1 MEKAEIETVNNSEAS
16 CSVVPRVNSTDV
28 EEMSKEKEEELLHS
42 EEDDDEETLSDD
54 SLRLRLSSDEDFEQE
69 DVMKNG
75 KNVAKLNSQTAA
87 KKSIIDT
94 TTEKTACSDMQK
106 KVLELDS
113 EESEKKHSTVKARE
127 NTALSLDERTSKNK
141 LCKIIKLMQDTT
153 AEKTACS
160 DMQKKVLELDSEES
174 EKKHS
179 TAVKARENTALSLD
193 ERTSENKLC
202 KIIKLMQDN
211 KINLENINANK
222 LNRSEKKCELESSE
236 DVNIIDADS
245 TCLSE
250 GASKECIILEND
262 NLSKSYT
269 HTNNIQSPELRRY
282 NKENRKNIDIKKL
295 NSKDNYELS
304 ELDDVSNNDSSVD
317 SVNVKIHEKLS
328 TTESDFNSNGDNVR
342 DDTVE
347 KRNKNDTYSS
357 KQTVELGNG
366 LDCVNLVISQ
376 LLSHKDTVEHENK
389 NKDSELVIVEE
400 SKNVKSNSKITE
412 KVTNTSL
419 IGSQNN
425 SNVKDIANISN
436 EDHGAYKSVIQTIN
450 SNSILHNALSLSK
463 DIENEIKNAHTV
475 VPRRKRI
482 KKVNSEQDDSEED
495 KQENENM
502 EQKRTTAKSTEE
514 IIRKEYLKNS
524 DSSDS
529 NAEEFPEF
537 VTNCKQ
543 NRGHFTSR
551 TSLKRNCLESETF
564 NGNIKKMKMN
574 PNSKENKDVT
584 QLSFIENFFRRDF
597 KEKIPKLTQG
607 ELEELLIQKIVETIA
622 MRSEIGQLREQA
634 RISERNQEL
643 LRGKMGQLIKQ
654 IKEFEIVL
662 SHNEKDRRTN
672 PDKIIPPIK
681 INRSVALQ
689 VNYITEHGRHNSR
702 QAANLKLAANT
713 TNSNSPTPIE
723 TNNPPTN
730 PKRNGIKTRSPRSIV
745 PAAPKITQSQTVPA
759 TPVMSTVTPTAL
771 VVAKSLETPHT
782 LTLSNQPTTIQP
794 VLSTPQPSPIQTSMI
809 QSQPHKAI
817 VINGKIQN
825 QINHPTLIAPKPRSN
840 DLIDLTDEE
849 EKNKL
854 TTKVTTATTPLIEQ
868 LTTSSK
874 PAQTYQR
881 IIQAI
886 PANVAITTQP
896 TNIKMITTNQ
906 QSTSTLVNN
915 INPPRLAYV
924 MQSGNGSPRPVLI
937 ASNSNQQVQI
947 RPVNATNRQQFPTV
961 TYKPVTGV
969 STISNGPMRV
979 LATPVLSSIKINKH
993 PAPLPD
999 IPNYAPTPGWKLPPP
1014 APSLKISK
1022 VSNGIVLSWNMNL
1035 TEKYADI
1042 ASYQLYAY
1050 QEVAGMSPNTSLWK
1064 KVGDVRALPLPMAC
1078 TLTQFSEGNNYYF
1091 AVRAV
1096 DTHSRKGQYSIP
1108 GNISL

>member
-113 EESEKKHSTVKARE
+113 EESEKKHSTAVKARE

-179 TAVKARENTALSLD
+179 T
-193 ERTSENKLC
+193 
-202 KIIKLMQDN
+202 
-211 KINLENINANK
+211 
-222 LNRSEKKCELESSE
+222 
-236 DVNIIDADS
+236 
-245 TCLSE
+245 
-250 GASKECIILEND
+250 
-262 NLSKSYT
+262 
-269 HTNNIQSPELRRY
+269 
-282 NKENRKNIDIKKL
+282 
-295 NSKDNYELS
+295 
-304 ELDDVSNNDSSVD
+304 
-317 SVNVKIHEKLS
+317 
-328 TTESDFNSNGDNVR
+328 
-342 DDTVE
+342 
-347 KRNKNDTYSS
+347 
-357 KQTVELGNG
+357 
-366 LDCVNLVISQ
+366 
-376 LLSHKDTVEHENK
+376 
-389 NKDSELVIVEE
+389 
-400 SKNVKSNSKITE
+400 
-412 KVTNTSL
+412 
-419 IGSQNN
+419 
-425 SNVKDIANISN
+425 
-436 EDHGAYKSVIQTIN
+436 
-450 SNSILHNALSLSK
+450 
-463 DIENEIKNAHTV
+463 
-475 VPRRKRI
+475 
-482 KKVNSEQDDSEED
+482 
-495 KQENENM
+495 ENENM

>member
-113 EESEKKHSTVKARE
+113 EESEKKHST
-127 NTALSLDERTSKNK
+127 
-141 LCKIIKLMQDTT
+141 
-153 AEKTACS
+153 
-160 DMQKKVLELDSEES
+160 
-174 EKKHS
+174 
-179 TAVKARENTALSLD
+179 VKARENTALSLD

-961 TYKPVTGV
+961 TYKPGV

>member
-94 TTEKTACSDMQK
+94 TT
-106 KVLELDS
+106 
-113 EESEKKHSTVKARE
+113 
-127 NTALSLDERTSKNK
+127 
-141 LCKIIKLMQDTT
+141 
-153 AEKTACS
+153 EKTACS

-961 TYKPVTGV
+961 TYKPGV